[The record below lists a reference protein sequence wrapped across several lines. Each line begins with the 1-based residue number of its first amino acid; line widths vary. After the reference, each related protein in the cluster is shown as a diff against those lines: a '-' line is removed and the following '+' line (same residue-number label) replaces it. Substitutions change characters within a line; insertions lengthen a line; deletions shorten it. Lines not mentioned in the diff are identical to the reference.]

1 MKTLLCETSVSLFK
15 GIFHSSHLNSTVKCQ
30 ERMFNED
37 RLEALI
43 GWVFNRLF
51 SLFLSFSFFFFN
63 SCYFILGPLF
73 SQRFSLSFRS

>member
-51 SLFLSFSFFFFN
+51 SLFLSFSFFFLTVV
-63 SCYFILGPLF
+63 IL
-73 SQRFSLSFRS
+73 SLGLCFHRDSR